1 MMFAMSAERG
11 ASLRSVRVSVAGHH
25 LALRTDARAGYV
37 RELADYISAKIES
50 ARTLHQERRR
60 AVSPHA
66 LALLAALQ
74 VADEL
79 MQLRAE
85 QRELEADVRTRSKR
99 ILDYLDQLEPVRP
112 APARRR
118 SSTDP

>member
-1 MMFAMSAERG
+1 MMSAMSAERG
-11 ASLRSVRVSVAGHH
+11 TALRSVRVSVAGQN

-37 RELADYISAKIES
+37 RELADYISAKIDA

-79 MQLRAE
+79 MQLRAH
-85 QRELEADVRTRSKR
+85 QRDLEADVRTRSKR
-99 ILDYLDQLEPVRP
+99 ILEYLDQLDPVRP
-112 APARRR
+112 APVRRR
-118 SSTDP
+118 TSTDP